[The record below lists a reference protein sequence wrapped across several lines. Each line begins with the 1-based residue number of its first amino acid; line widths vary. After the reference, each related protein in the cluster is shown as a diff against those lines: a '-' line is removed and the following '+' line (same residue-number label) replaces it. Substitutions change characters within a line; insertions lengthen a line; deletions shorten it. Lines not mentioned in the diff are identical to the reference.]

1 MHRCLKIAIKPSRE
15 LRWLCFNAGKLFNC
29 ANYLIK
35 TGSAK
40 PNIYDL
46 YNKLSSNFFKLNL
59 HSQTTTKVF
68 SHVFRGWLNFFD
80 YLKNPHKYPHPVKP
94 PKFKNK
100 KNCFHIVSFPRKNVK
115 IDGST
120 ITLCYPKNHRI
131 GKGRRKKSDL
141 NFISINTNLDLSQLD
156 VSEVNIVPKY
166 GKFFE
171 LQIIYKKK
179 KKKEKKK
186 EEGKEKKGI
195 NINAPITNHSNDV
208 SFDNEKDKDEERE
221 INLVC
226 RKKIRSMALDP
237 GVSNFFSVVI
247 EGVKKGFLIDGKIW
261 KSLTTFRLKKISEL
275 KSRLDNILNKAKKM
289 AQESLIFLFPAPY
302 FLVHRLE
309 EKICRLW
316 YKIAKVN
323 EDFAHRVAKYI
334 LALALKYNV
343 KEIVIGDGFRNKNK
357 PSGMMDI
364 ANQLW
369 HLAPHGKV
377 VEYLKYLCKE
387 HKIKVKIKDERY
399 SSGVD
404 STGGAV
410 SKTKTKTK
418 TRRGIRKKI
427 KEYTPERRISRGLYK
442 SSCGI
447 VNADINAARNIGGI
461 IGKEG
466 LREVERIYLYQKRK
480 RNKGMGGREE
490 KEKER
495 KSKRKGSP
503 VERVEA
509 VAVAGGSK
517 VRLVFEPERINLS

>member
-15 LRWLCFNAGKLFNC
+15 IRWLCFNAGKLFNC

-35 TGSAK
+35 NGSAK

-59 HSQTTTKVF
+59 HSQTTLKVF
-68 SHVFRGWLNFFD
+68 SHVVRGWLNFFD
-80 YLKNPHKYPHPVKP
+80 YIKNPHKYPHPVKP
-94 PKFKNK
+94 PKFKSK
-100 KNCFHIVSFPRKNVK
+100 RNCFHIVSFPRKDIK

-120 ITLCYPKNHRI
+120 ITLCYPKNHRT

-141 NFISINTNLDLSQLD
+141 NFITINTNLDLSQLD

-179 KKKEKKK
+179 KEKEKKK
-186 EEGKEKKGI
+186 EGGKENKGI
-195 NINAPITNHSNDV
+195 NALVTNYSNDV
-208 SFDNEKDKDEERE
+208 GNNDDKKE

-226 RKKIRSMALDP
+226 RKIRRMALDP

-275 KSRLDNILNKAKKM
+275 KSRLDSILNKAKKM
-289 AQESLIFLFPAPY
+289 AQQSLILFPAPY

-309 EKICRLW
+309 QKIANLW

-323 EDFAHRVAKYI
+323 EDFAHKVAKYI

-357 PSGMMDI
+357 PSGMRDI

-404 STGGAV
+404 STEGAV
-410 SKTKTKTK
+410 PTKTN
-418 TRRGIRKKI
+418 TRKGIRKKI

-461 IGKEG
+461 RGKEG

-480 RNKGMGGREE
+480 RNKGKSNEGVGKG
-490 KEKER
+490 KE
-495 KSKRKGSP
+495 RKGSP

-509 VAVAGGSK
+509 VAVARGSK
-517 VRLVFEPERINLS
+517 VCMSQELIANKPSPNPF

>member
-1 MHRCLKIAIKPSRE
+1 MHRCLRIAIKPSRE
-15 LRWLCFNAGKLFNC
+15 IRWLCFNSGKLFNC

-68 SHVFRGWLNFFD
+68 SHVVRGWLNFFD

-94 PKFKNK
+94 PKFKSK
-100 KNCFHIVSFPRKNVK
+100 RNCFHIVSFPRKDVK

-141 NFISINTNLDLSQLD
+141 NFITINTNLDLSQLD
-156 VSEVNIVPKY
+156 ISEVNIVPKY

-179 KKKEKKK
+179 KKEKKK
-186 EEGKEKKGI
+186 EGGKENKGI
-195 NINAPITNHSNDV
+195 NVLITNHSNDV
-208 SFDNEKDKDEERE
+208 GNNNDKNKKEEKGRD
-221 INLVC
+221 LVC
-226 RKKIRSMALDP
+226 RKARRMALDP

-261 KSLTTFRLKKISEL
+261 KSLTTFRLKTISKL
-275 KSRLDNILNKAKKM
+275 KSRLDSILNKAKKI
-289 AQESLIFLFPAPY
+289 AQESLILFPAPY

-316 YKIAKVN
+316 YKVAKVN
-323 EDFAHRVAKYI
+323 EDFAHKVAKYI

-357 PSGMMDI
+357 PSGMKDI

-377 VEYLKYLCKE
+377 VEYLKYLCSE
-387 HKIKVKIKDERY
+387 HKIKLKVRDERY

-410 SKTKTKTK
+410 PKTKATK
-418 TRRGIRKKI
+418 TREGMII
-427 KEYTPERRISRGLYK
+427 KEYTPERRISRGLFR

-461 IGKEG
+461 RGEEG

-480 RNKGMGGREE
+480 SNKGIVEREG
-490 KEKER
+490 KESEGE
-495 KSKRKGSP
+495 RKGSP
-503 VERVEA
+503 VERVDA
-509 VAVAGGSK
+509 VAVAKGSK
-517 VRLVFEPERINLS
+517 VRLGSEPERINLS

>member
-15 LRWLCFNAGKLFNC
+15 IRWLCFNAGKLFNC

-59 HSQTTTKVF
+59 HSQTTLKVF
-68 SHVFRGWLNFFD
+68 SHVVRGWLNFFD
-80 YLKNPHKYPHPVKP
+80 YIKNPHKYPHPVKP
-94 PKFKNK
+94 PKFKSK

-156 VSEVNIVPKY
+156 ISEVNIVPKY

-179 KKKEKKK
+179 KEKEKKK
-186 EEGKEKKGI
+186 AEKAKNVIDVQSLNHSYVLDSNINKEEGEKNFVFKK
-195 NINAPITNHSNDV
+195 N
-208 SFDNEKDKDEERE
+208 
-221 INLVC
+221 
-226 RKKIRSMALDP
+226 RKMALDP

-261 KSLTTFRLKKISEL
+261 KSLTTFRLKTISEL
-275 KSRLDNILNKAKKM
+275 KSRLDSILNKAKKM
-289 AQESLIFLFPAPY
+289 AQDSLILFPAPY

-309 EKICRLW
+309 QKIANLW

-323 EDFAHRVAKYI
+323 EDFAHKVAKYI

-357 PSGMMDI
+357 PSGMRDI

-377 VEYLKYLCKE
+377 VEYLRYLCKE
-387 HKIKVKIKDERY
+387 HKIKLKIKDERY

-404 STGGAV
+404 SAGCTV
-410 SKTKTKTK
+410 STTKT
-418 TRRGIRKKI
+418 RGIRK

-442 SSCGI
+442 SSLGI

-461 IGKEG
+461 RGKEG
-466 LREVERIYLYQKRK
+466 LTEVERVYLYQKR
-480 RNKGMGGREE
+480 RSNKGIVEREGKDSKG
-490 KEKER
+490 KE
-495 KSKRKGSP
+495 RKGSP

-509 VAVAGGSK
+509 VAVAKGSK

>member
-1 MHRCLKIAIKPSRE
+1 LTRSHKFS
-15 LRWLCFNAGKLFNC
+15 
-29 ANYLIK
+29 
-35 TGSAK
+35 
-40 PNIYDL
+40 
-46 YNKLSSNFFKLNL
+46 LSSNFFKLNL
-59 HSQTTTKVF
+59 HSQTTIKVF
-68 SHVFRGWLNFFD
+68 SHVVRGWLNFFD

-100 KNCFHIVSFPRKNVK
+100 KNCFHIVSFPRKDVK

-141 NFISINTNLDLSQLD
+141 NFITINTNLDLSKLD
-156 VSEVNIVPKY
+156 ISEVNIVPKY

-179 KKKEKKK
+179 KEKEKKK
-186 EEGKEKKGI
+186 EEGKEKERKE
-195 NINAPITNHSNDV
+195 INALITNHGNDV
-208 SFDNEKDKDEERE
+208 GNNNDKKERD
-221 INLVC
+221 LVC
-226 RKKIRSMALDP
+226 RKKIRKMALDP

-275 KSRLDNILNKAKKM
+275 KSRLDSILNKAKKM
-289 AQESLIFLFPAPY
+289 AQESLILFPAPY

-309 EKICRLW
+309 EKIFKLW

-323 EDFAHRVAKYI
+323 GDFAHKVAKYI

-357 PSGMMDI
+357 PSGMRDI

-387 HKIKVKIKDERY
+387 HKIKLKVRDERY

-404 STGGAV
+404 STEGAV
-410 SKTKTKTK
+410 PTKTKTTK
-418 TRRGIRKKI
+418 TRRGIGKKM

-442 SSCGI
+442 SSCGV

-461 IGKEG
+461 RGKEG
-466 LREVERIYLYQKRK
+466 LREVERVYVYQKK
-480 RNKGMGGREE
+480 RGNKRIVEREG
-490 KEKER
+490 KER
-495 KSKRKGSP
+495 ESKKEGSL
-503 VERVEA
+503 VKQVEA
-509 VAVAGGSK
+509 VAVAKGSK
-517 VRLVFEPERINLS
+517 VRLGFEPERINLS

>member
-1 MHRCLKIAIKPSRE
+1 MHRCLKIAVKPSRE
-15 LRWLCFNAGKLFNC
+15 IRWLCFNAGKLYNC

-59 HSQTTTKVF
+59 HSQTTIKVF
-68 SHVFRGWLNFFD
+68 SHIVRGWLNFFD
-80 YLKNPHKYPHPVKP
+80 YIKNPHKYPHPVKP
-94 PKFKNK
+94 PRFKSK
-100 KNCFHIVSFPRKNVK
+100 RNCFHIVSFPRKYVK

-120 ITLCYPKNHRI
+120 ITLCYPKNHRT

-141 NFISINTNLDLSQLD
+141 NFISINTNLDLSQLHI
-156 VSEVNIVPKY
+156 SEVNIVPKY

-179 KKKEKKK
+179 KKKEG
-186 EEGKEKKGI
+186 GKEKRGI
-195 NINAPITNHSNDV
+195 NALITNHSNDV
-208 SFDNEKDKDEERE
+208 GNSSDNNKKEEGE
-221 INLVC
+221 GNLIF
-226 RKKIRSMALDP
+226 RRTRRMALDP

-261 KSLTTFRLKKISEL
+261 KSLTTFRLKTISEL
-275 KSRLDNILNKAKKM
+275 KSRLDSILNKAKKI

-309 EKICRLW
+309 EKIFKLW

-323 EDFAHRVAKYI
+323 EDFAHKVAKYI

-357 PSGMMDI
+357 PSGMKDI

-377 VEYLKYLCKE
+377 VEYLKYLCSE
-387 HKIKVKIKDERY
+387 HKIKLKVKDERY

-404 STGGAV
+404 SAGCTV
-410 SKTKTKTK
+410 PKTKTK

-427 KEYTPERRISRGLYK
+427 KKYTPERRISRGLYK

-461 IGKEG
+461 RGKEG
-466 LREVERIYLYQKRK
+466 LYEVERIYLYQKK
-480 RNKGMGGREE
+480 KSNSKIGKESGSKG
-490 KEKER
+490 
-495 KSKRKGSP
+495 KGSP

-509 VAVAGGSK
+509 VAVAKGSK
-517 VRLVFEPERINLS
+517 VRLGFKPERINLS

>member
-15 LRWLCFNAGKLFNC
+15 IRWLCFNAGKLFNC

-59 HSQTTTKVF
+59 HSQTTTKVLY
-68 SHVFRGWLNFFD
+68 HVVRGWLNFFD
-80 YLKNPHKYPHPVKP
+80 YIKNPHKYPHPVKP

-100 KNCFHIVSFPRKNVK
+100 KNCFHIVSFPKKCVK

-120 ITLCYPKNHRI
+120 ITLCYPKNHRT

-141 NFISINTNLDLSQLD
+141 NFISINTNLDLSQLHI
-156 VSEVNIVPKY
+156 SEVNIVPKY

-179 KKKEKKK
+179 KKESKK
-186 EEGKEKKGI
+186 EEKAESGI
-195 NINAPITNHSNDV
+195 DAQSLNHSYVLNSNIN
-208 SFDNEKDKDEERE
+208 EEEGEENFVFKR
-221 INLVC
+221 N
-226 RKKIRSMALDP
+226 RKMALDP

-275 KSRLDNILNKAKKM
+275 KSRLDSILNKAKKM
-289 AQESLIFLFPAPY
+289 AQESLIFLLPAPY

-309 EKICRLW
+309 EKIFRLW

-323 EDFAHRVAKYI
+323 EDFAHKVAKYI

-357 PSGMMDI
+357 PSGMRDI

-377 VEYLKYLCKE
+377 VEYLKYLCSE
-387 HKIKVKIKDERY
+387 HKIKVKVKDERY

-410 SKTKTKTK
+410 PKTK
-418 TRRGIRKKI
+418 TRRDIRRKI
-427 KEYTPERRISRGLYK
+427 KEYTPERRISRGFFR
-442 SSCGI
+442 SSLGI
-447 VNADINAARNIGGI
+447 INADINAARNIGGI
-461 IGKEG
+461 RGEEG
-466 LREVERIYLYQKRK
+466 LREVERVYLYQKK
-480 RNKGMGGREE
+480 RGNKRIVEREG
-490 KEKER
+490 KEIES
-495 KSKRKGSP
+495 KSKGSP

-509 VAVAGGSK
+509 VAVAKGSK
-517 VRLVFEPERINLS
+517 VRLGFEPERINLS

>member
-15 LRWLCFNAGKLFNC
+15 IRWLCFNAGKIFNC

-59 HSQTTTKVF
+59 HSQTTIKVF
-68 SHVFRGWLNFFD
+68 SHVVRGWLNFFD
-80 YLKNPHKYPHPVKP
+80 YIKNPHKYPHPVKP
-94 PKFKNK
+94 PKFKSK
-100 KNCFHIVSFPRKNVK
+100 KNCFHIVSFPRKDVK

-120 ITLCYPKNHRI
+120 ITLCYPKNHRT

-156 VSEVNIVPKY
+156 ISEVNIVPKY

-179 KKKEKKK
+179 KKEEKKK

-195 NINAPITNHSNDV
+195 NINAPITNRSNDAGNI
-208 SFDNEKDKDEERE
+208 SDKRD
-221 INLVC
+221 LVC
-226 RKKIRSMALDP
+226 RKKIRKMALDP

-261 KSLTTFRLKKISEL
+261 KSLTTFRLKTISEL
-275 KSRLDNILNKAKKM
+275 KSRLDNILNKAKKI
-289 AQESLIFLFPAPY
+289 AQESLILFPAPY

-323 EDFAHRVAKYI
+323 EDLAHKVAKYI

-357 PSGMMDI
+357 PSGMRDI

-377 VEYLKYLCKE
+377 VEYLRYLCKE
-387 HKIKVKIKDERY
+387 HKIKLKVKDERY

-410 SKTKTKTK
+410 SKTKTTK
-418 TRRGIRKKI
+418 TRKGIREKI

-466 LREVERIYLYQKRK
+466 LDDVERVYVYQKK
-480 RNKGMGGREE
+480 RGNKRIVEREG
-490 KEKER
+490 KER
-495 KSKRKGSP
+495 ESKRKGSP

-509 VAVAGGSK
+509 VAVAKGSK
-517 VRLVFEPERINLS
+517 VRLGFEPERINLS

>member
-1 MHRCLKIAIKPSRE
+1 
-15 LRWLCFNAGKLFNC
+15 
-29 ANYLIK
+29 
-35 TGSAK
+35 
-40 PNIYDL
+40 
-46 YNKLSSNFFKLNL
+46 
-59 HSQTTTKVF
+59 
-68 SHVFRGWLNFFD
+68 
-80 YLKNPHKYPHPVKP
+80 LKNPHKYPHPVKP
-94 PKFKNK
+94 PKFKSK

-120 ITLCYPKNHRI
+120 ITLCYPKNHRT

-156 VSEVNIVPKY
+156 ISEVNIVPKY

-179 KKKEKKK
+179 KKKERKK
-186 EEGKEKKGI
+186 EEKAKNGI
-195 NINAPITNHSNDV
+195 DVQSLNHSYVLDSNINKEEG
-208 SFDNEKDKDEERE
+208 EKNFVFKK
-221 INLVC
+221 N
-226 RKKIRSMALDP
+226 RKMALDP

-261 KSLTTFRLKKISEL
+261 KSLTTFRLKTISEL
-275 KSRLDNILNKAKKM
+275 KSRLDSILNKAKKM
-289 AQESLIFLFPAPY
+289 AQESLILFPAPY

-309 EKICRLW
+309 EKIFKLW

-357 PSGMMDI
+357 PSVMRDI

-387 HKIKVKIKDERY
+387 HKIKLKIKDERY

-404 STGGAV
+404 SAGCTV
-410 SKTKTKTK
+410 STTK
-418 TRRGIRKKI
+418 TRGIREKI

-442 SSCGI
+442 SSLGI

-461 IGKEG
+461 RGKEG
-466 LREVERIYLYQKRK
+466 LTEVERVYLYQKR
-480 RNKGMGGREE
+480 RSNKGIVEREGKDSKG
-490 KEKER
+490 KE
-495 KSKRKGSP
+495 RKGSP

-509 VAVAGGSK
+509 VAVAKGSK
-517 VRLVFEPERINLS
+517 VRLGFEPERINLS

>member
-1 MHRCLKIAIKPSRE
+1 MHRCLKIAVKPSRE
-15 LRWLCFNAGKLFNC
+15 IRWLCFNAGKLYNC

-59 HSQTTTKVF
+59 HSQTTIKVF
-68 SHVFRGWLNFFD
+68 SHIVRGWLNFFD
-80 YLKNPHKYPHPVKP
+80 YIKNPHKYPHPVKP
-94 PKFKNK
+94 PRFKSK
-100 KNCFHIVSFPRKNVK
+100 RNCFHIVSFPRKYVK

-120 ITLCYPKNHRI
+120 ITLCYPKNHRT
-131 GKGRRKKSDL
+131 GKGRRKRSDL

-156 VSEVNIVPKY
+156 ISEVNIVPKY

-179 KKKEKKK
+179 KKKEG
-186 EEGKEKKGI
+186 GKEKRGI
-195 NINAPITNHSNDV
+195 NALITNHSNDV
-208 SFDNEKDKDEERE
+208 GNSSDNNKKEEGE
-221 INLVC
+221 GNLIF
-226 RKKIRSMALDP
+226 RRTRRMALDP

-275 KSRLDNILNKAKKM
+275 KSRLDSILNKAKKM
-289 AQESLIFLFPAPY
+289 AQDSLIFLFPAPY
-302 FLVHRLE
+302 FFVHRLE
-309 EKICRLW
+309 EKIFKLW

-323 EDFAHRVAKYI
+323 EDFAHKVAKYI

-357 PSGMMDI
+357 PSGMKDI

-387 HKIKVKIKDERY
+387 HKIKLKVKDERY

-404 STGGAV
+404 SAGCTV
-410 SKTKTKTK
+410 STTKT
-418 TRRGIRKKI
+418 RGIRK
-427 KEYTPERRISRGLYK
+427 KEYTPERRISRGLFK

-447 VNADINAARNIGGI
+447 LNADINAARNIGGI
-461 IGKEG
+461 RGKEG
-466 LREVERIYLYQKRK
+466 LTEVERVYLYQKRK
-480 RNKGMGGREE
+480 SNKRIVEREG
-490 KEKER
+490 KEEER

-509 VAVAGGSK
+509 VAVAKGSK
-517 VRLVFEPERINLS
+517 VRLGFKPERINLS

>member
-15 LRWLCFNAGKLFNC
+15 IRWLCFNAGKLFNC

-59 HSQTTTKVF
+59 HSQTTTKVLY
-68 SHVFRGWLNFFD
+68 HVVRGWLNFFD
-80 YLKNPHKYPHPVKP
+80 YIKNPHKYPHPVKP

-100 KNCFHIVSFPRKNVK
+100 KNCFHIVSFPRKYVK

-120 ITLCYPKNHRI
+120 VTLCYPKNHRT

-141 NFISINTNLDLSQLD
+141 NFITINTNLDLSQLD
-156 VSEVNIVPKY
+156 ISEVNIVPKY

-179 KKKEKKK
+179 KNEERKKEG
-186 EEGKEKKGI
+186 GKENKGI
-195 NINAPITNHSNDV
+195 NALITNYSNDV
-208 SFDNEKDKDEERE
+208 GNNDDKKE

-226 RKKIRSMALDP
+226 RKIRRMALDP

-261 KSLTTFRLKKISEL
+261 KSLTTFRLKTISEL
-275 KSRLDNILNKAKKM
+275 KSRLDSILNKAKKI
-289 AQESLIFLFPAPY
+289 AQESLILFPAPY

-309 EKICRLW
+309 QKIANLW

-323 EDFAHRVAKYI
+323 EDFAHKVAKYI

-357 PSGMMDI
+357 PSGMRDI

-369 HLAPHGKV
+369 HLAAHGKV

-387 HKIKVKIKDERY
+387 YKIKVKVKDERY

-404 STGGAV
+404 SAGCTV
-410 SKTKTKTK
+410 SKTKT
-418 TRRGIRKKI
+418 RGIRKKI
-427 KEYTPERRISRGLYK
+427 KEYTPERRISRGLFK

-461 IGKEG
+461 RGKEG
-466 LREVERIYLYQKRK
+466 LTEVERVYLYQKRK
-480 RNKGMGGREE
+480 SNKGMGEREGKDSKG
-490 KEKER
+490 KE
-495 KSKRKGSP
+495 RKGSP

-509 VAVAGGSK
+509 VAVAKGSK
-517 VRLVFEPERINLS
+517 VRLGFEPERINLS

>member
-1 MHRCLKIAIKPSRE
+1 M
-15 LRWLCFNAGKLFNC
+15 
-29 ANYLIK
+29 
-35 TGSAK
+35 
-40 PNIYDL
+40 
-46 YNKLSSNFFKLNL
+46 LSKK
-59 HSQTTTKVF
+59 SQNRK
-68 SHVFRGWLNFFD
+68 R
-80 YLKNPHKYPHPVKP
+80 
-94 PKFKNK
+94 K
-100 KNCFHIVSFPRKNVK
+100 K
-115 IDGST
+115 
-120 ITLCYPKNHRI
+120 
-131 GKGRRKKSDL
+131 KKSDL

-179 KKKEKKK
+179 KKKERKK
-186 EEGKEKKGI
+186 EDGKEKKEI
-195 NINAPITNHSNDV
+195 NINALITNYGNDV
-208 SFDNEKDKDEERE
+208 SFDNKKDKDEERE

-226 RKKIRSMALDP
+226 RKKIRKMALDP

-275 KSRLDNILNKAKKM
+275 KSRLDSILNKAKKM

-309 EKICRLW
+309 EKIYRLW

-323 EDFAHRVAKYI
+323 EDFAHKVAKYI

-357 PSGMMDI
+357 PSGMRDI

-387 HKIKVKIKDERY
+387 HKIKLKIKDERY

-410 SKTKTKTK
+410 PKTKTE
-418 TRRGIRKKI
+418 TRKGIREKI

-447 VNADINAARNIGGI
+447 VNADINTARNIGGI
-461 IGKEG
+461 RGKEG

-480 RNKGMGGREE
+480 SNK
-490 KEKER
+490 R
-495 KSKRKGSP
+495 KSNEGIGKGKDSKGSP

-517 VRLVFEPERINLS
+517 VCMSQELIANKPSPNPF

>member
-15 LRWLCFNAGKLFNC
+15 IRWLCFNAGKLFNC

-59 HSQTTTKVF
+59 HSQTTIKVF
-68 SHVFRGWLNFFD
+68 SHVVRGWLNFFD
-80 YLKNPHKYPHPVKP
+80 YLKNPHKYPGPVKP

-100 KNCFHIVSFPRKNVK
+100 KNCFHIVSFPRKDVK

-141 NFISINTNLDLSQLD
+141 NFITINTNLDLSKLD

-171 LQIIYKKK
+171 LQIIYKKER
-179 KKKEKKK
+179 KEKKK
-186 EEGKEKKGI
+186 EEGKEKERKE
-195 NINAPITNHSNDV
+195 INALITNHSNDV
-208 SFDNEKDKDEERE
+208 VNNNDKKERY
-221 INLVC
+221 LVC
-226 RKKIRSMALDP
+226 RKKIRRMALDP

-261 KSLTTFRLKKISEL
+261 KSLTTFRLKTISEL
-275 KSRLDNILNKAKKM
+275 KSRLDSILNKAKKI
-289 AQESLIFLFPAPY
+289 AQESLILFPAPY

-309 EKICRLW
+309 EKIANLW

-323 EDFAHRVAKYI
+323 EDFAHKVAKYI

-357 PSGMMDI
+357 PSGMRDI

-387 HKIKVKIKDERY
+387 HKIKLKVRDERY

-404 STGGAV
+404 STEGAV
-410 SKTKTKTK
+410 PTKTKTTK
-418 TRRGIRKKI
+418 TRRGIRKKM

-461 IGKEG
+461 RGKEG
-466 LREVERIYLYQKRK
+466 LREVERVYVYQKK
-480 RNKGMGGREE
+480 RGNKRIVEREG
-490 KEKER
+490 KER
-495 KSKRKGSP
+495 ESKKEGSP

-509 VAVAGGSK
+509 VAVAKGSK

>member
-15 LRWLCFNAGKLFNC
+15 IRWLCFNAGKLFNC

-59 HSQTTTKVF
+59 HSQTTLKVF
-68 SHVFRGWLNFFD
+68 SHVVRGWLNFFD

-94 PKFKNK
+94 PKFKSK
-100 KNCFHIVSFPRKNVK
+100 RNCFHIVSFPRKDIK

-120 ITLCYPKNHRI
+120 ITLCYPKNHRT

-179 KKKEKKK
+179 KKKERKK
-186 EEGKEKKGI
+186 EEKAKNVI
-195 NINAPITNHSNDV
+195 DVQSLNHSYVLDSNINKEEG
-208 SFDNEKDKDEERE
+208 EKNFVFKK
-221 INLVC
+221 N
-226 RKKIRSMALDP
+226 RKMALDP

-261 KSLTTFRLKKISEL
+261 KSLTTFRLKTISEL
-275 KSRLDNILNKAKKM
+275 KSRLDSILNKAKKM
-289 AQESLIFLFPAPY
+289 AQESLILFPAPY

-309 EKICRLW
+309 QKIANLW

-323 EDFAHRVAKYI
+323 EDFAHKVAKYI

-357 PSGMMDI
+357 PSGMRDI

-387 HKIKVKIKDERY
+387 HKIKLKIKDERY

-404 STGGAV
+404 SAGCTV
-410 SKTKTKTK
+410 STTKTK
-418 TRRGIRKKI
+418 GIRK

-442 SSCGI
+442 SSLGI

-461 IGKEG
+461 RGKEG
-466 LREVERIYLYQKRK
+466 LTEVERVYLYQKR
-480 RNKGMGGREE
+480 RSNKGIVEREGKDSKG
-490 KEKER
+490 KE
-495 KSKRKGSP
+495 RKGSP

-509 VAVAGGSK
+509 VAVAKGSK

>member
-1 MHRCLKIAIKPSRE
+1 
-15 LRWLCFNAGKLFNC
+15 
-29 ANYLIK
+29 
-35 TGSAK
+35 
-40 PNIYDL
+40 
-46 YNKLSSNFFKLNL
+46 
-59 HSQTTTKVF
+59 
-68 SHVFRGWLNFFD
+68 
-80 YLKNPHKYPHPVKP
+80 
-94 PKFKNK
+94 
-100 KNCFHIVSFPRKNVK
+100 VSFPRKYVK

-120 ITLCYPKNHRI
+120 ITLCYPKNHRT

-141 NFISINTNLDLSQLD
+141 NFITINTNLDLSQLD
-156 VSEVNIVPKY
+156 ISEVNIVPKY

-179 KKKEKKK
+179 KEKEKEKDG
-186 EEGKEKKGI
+186 GKEKKGI
-195 NINAPITNHSNDV
+195 NALITNHSNDV
-208 SFDNEKDKDEERE
+208 GNNNDKRD
-221 INLVC
+221 LVC
-226 RKKIRSMALDP
+226 RKIRRMALDP

-247 EGVKKGFLIDGKIW
+247 ECVKKGFLIDGKIW
-261 KSLTTFRLKKISEL
+261 KSLTTFRLKTISEL
-275 KSRLDNILNKAKKM
+275 KSRLDSILNKAKKM
-289 AQESLIFLFPAPY
+289 AQESLILFPAPY

-309 EKICRLW
+309 QKIANLW

-323 EDFAHRVAKYI
+323 EDFAHKVAKYI

-357 PSGMMDI
+357 PSGMRDI

-404 STGGAV
+404 SAGCTV
-410 SKTKTKTK
+410 STTKT
-418 TRRGIRKKI
+418 RGIRK

-461 IGKEG
+461 RGKEG
-466 LREVERIYLYQKRK
+466 LDEVERVYLYQKRK
-480 RNKGMGGREE
+480 SNK
-490 KEKER
+490 R
-495 KSKRKGSP
+495 KSNEGIGKGKDSEGSP

-509 VAVAGGSK
+509 VAVAKGSK

>member
-15 LRWLCFNAGKLFNC
+15 IRWLCFNAGKLFNC

-68 SHVFRGWLNFFD
+68 SHVVRGWLNFFD
-80 YLKNPHKYPHPVKP
+80 YLKNPHKYPGPVKP
-94 PKFKNK
+94 PKFKSK
-100 KNCFHIVSFPRKNVK
+100 KNCFHIVSFPRKDVK

-120 ITLCYPKNHRI
+120 IILCYPKNHRI

-156 VSEVNIVPKY
+156 ISEVNIVPKY

-179 KKKEKKK
+179 KEKEKEKDG
-186 EEGKEKKGI
+186 GKEKKGI
-195 NINAPITNHSNDV
+195 NALITNYSNDV
-208 SFDNEKDKDEERE
+208 GNNNDKKE

-226 RKKIRSMALDP
+226 SKVRKMALDP

-261 KSLTTFRLKKISEL
+261 KSLTTFRLKTISNL
-275 KSRLDNILNKAKKM
+275 KSRLDSILSKAKKM
-289 AQESLIFLFPAPY
+289 AQDSLILFPAPY

-309 EKICRLW
+309 QKIANLW

-323 EDFAHRVAKYI
+323 EDFAHKVAKYI

-343 KEIVIGDGFRNKNK
+343 KEIVIGDGFRNKNR
-357 PSGMMDI
+357 PSGMRDI

-387 HKIKVKIKDERY
+387 HKIKLKIKDERY

-404 STGGAV
+404 SAGCTV
-410 SKTKTKTK
+410 STTKT
-418 TRRGIRKKI
+418 RGIRK

-447 VNADINAARNIGGI
+447 LNADINAARNIGGI
-461 IGKEG
+461 RGDEG
-466 LREVERIYLYQKRK
+466 LTEVERVYVYQKRK
-480 RNKGMGGREE
+480 SNKRIVEREG
-490 KEKER
+490 KD
-495 KSKRKGSP
+495 SKGKDSEGSP

-509 VAVAGGSK
+509 VAVAKGSK

>member
-15 LRWLCFNAGKLFNC
+15 IRWLCFNAGKLFNC

-35 TGSAK
+35 TGCAK

-46 YNKLSSNFFKLNL
+46 YKKLSSNFFKLNL
-59 HSQTTTKVF
+59 HSQTTTKIL
-68 SHVFRGWLNFFD
+68 SHVVRGWLNFFD

-156 VSEVNIVPKY
+156 ISEVNIVPKY

-179 KKKEKKK
+179 KEKEKKK
-186 EEGKEKKGI
+186 EGGKEKKGI
-195 NINAPITNHSNDV
+195 NALITNYSNDV
-208 SFDNEKDKDEERE
+208 GNNNDKKE

-226 RKKIRSMALDP
+226 SKVRKMALDP

-261 KSLTTFRLKKISEL
+261 KSLTTFRLKTISEL
-275 KSRLDNILNKAKKM
+275 KSRLDSILNKAKKM
-289 AQESLIFLFPAPY
+289 AQDSLILFPAPY

-309 EKICRLW
+309 QKIANLW

-323 EDFAHRVAKYI
+323 EDFAHKVAKYI

-357 PSGMMDI
+357 PSVMRDI

-387 HKIKVKIKDERY
+387 HKIKLKVRDERY

-410 SKTKTKTK
+410 SKTKTTK
-418 TRRGIRKKI
+418 TRKGIRKKI

-442 SSCGI
+442 SSLGI

-461 IGKEG
+461 RGKEG

-480 RNKGMGGREE
+480 SNKRIVEREG
-490 KEKER
+490 KD
-495 KSKRKGSP
+495 SKGKDSEGSP

-509 VAVAGGSK
+509 VAVAKGSK

>member
-1 MHRCLKIAIKPSRE
+1 MHRCLKIAVKPSRE
-15 LRWLCFNAGKLFNC
+15 IRWLCFNAGKLFNC

-59 HSQTTTKVF
+59 HSQTTLKIF
-68 SHVFRGWLNFFD
+68 SHVVRGWLNFFD
-80 YLKNPHKYPHPVKP
+80 YIKNPHKYPGPVKP
-94 PKFKNK
+94 PKFKGK
-100 KNCFHIVSFPRKNVK
+100 RNCFHIVSFPRKYVK

-120 ITLCYPKNHRI
+120 ITLCYPKNPRT

-156 VSEVNIVPKY
+156 ISEVNIVPKY

-179 KKKEKKK
+179 KKKEREREDEKEEKGINALITNYGNDVSNNNDNNK
-186 EEGKEKKGI
+186 REEGKLI
-195 NINAPITNHSNDV
+195 FRRP
-208 SFDNEKDKDEERE
+208 R
-221 INLVC
+221 
-226 RKKIRSMALDP
+226 RMALDP

-261 KSLTTFRLKKISEL
+261 KSLTTFRLKTISEL
-275 KSRLDNILNKAKKM
+275 KSRLDSILNKAKKM

-309 EKICRLW
+309 EKIFRLW

-323 EDFAHRVAKYI
+323 EDFAHKVAKYI

-357 PSGMMDI
+357 PSEMRDI

-387 HKIKVKIKDERY
+387 HKIKLKIKDERY

-404 STGGAV
+404 SAGCTV
-410 SKTKTKTK
+410 SKTTKTK
-418 TRRGIRKKI
+418 TRKGMIK
-427 KEYTPERRISRGLYK
+427 KEYAPERRISRGLYK
-442 SSCGI
+442 SSFGI
-447 VNADINAARNIGGI
+447 LNADINAARNIGGI
-461 IGKEG
+461 RGDEG
-466 LREVERIYLYQKRK
+466 LKEVERIYLYQKRK
-480 RNKGMGGREE
+480 SNKGIVEREGE
-490 KEKER
+490 ESE
-495 KSKRKGSP
+495 SKNKGSP

-517 VRLVFEPERINLS
+517 VCMSKKAHSK

>member
-1 MHRCLKIAIKPSRE
+1 MHRCLKIAIKPSPE
-15 LRWLCFNAGKLFNC
+15 IRWLCFNSGKLFNC

-68 SHVFRGWLNFFD
+68 SHVVRGWLNFFD
-80 YLKNPHKYPHPVKP
+80 YIKNPQKYPHPVKP
-94 PKFKNK
+94 PKFKSK

-120 ITLCYPKNHRI
+120 IILCYPKNHRT

-156 VSEVNIVPKY
+156 ISEVNIVPKY

-179 KKKEKKK
+179 KKKEEKKK

-195 NINAPITNHSNDV
+195 NINAPITNRSNDAGNI
-208 SFDNEKDKDEERE
+208 SDKRD
-221 INLVC
+221 LVC
-226 RKKIRSMALDP
+226 RKKIRKMALDP

-261 KSLTTFRLKKISEL
+261 KSLTTFRLKTISEL
-275 KSRLDNILNKAKKM
+275 KSRLDSILNKAKKM
-289 AQESLIFLFPAPY
+289 AQESLILFPAPY
-302 FLVHRLE
+302 FLVHRVE
-309 EKICRLW
+309 QKIANLW

-323 EDFAHRVAKYI
+323 EDFAHKVAKYI

-343 KEIVIGDGFRNKNK
+343 KEIVIGNGFRNKNK
-357 PSGMMDI
+357 PSGMRDI

-387 HKIKVKIKDERY
+387 YKIKVKVKDERY

-404 STGGAV
+404 SAGCTV
-410 SKTKTKTK
+410 PKTKTKARK
-418 TRRGIRKKI
+418 GMRKKI

-442 SSCGI
+442 SSYGI

-461 IGKEG
+461 RGEEG

-480 RNKGMGGREE
+480 SNKRIVEREG
-490 KEKER
+490 KEKE
-495 KSKRKGSP
+495 SKKEGSP

-509 VAVAGGSK
+509 VAVAKGSK

>member
-15 LRWLCFNAGKLFNC
+15 IRWLCFNAGKLFNC

-59 HSQTTTKVF
+59 HSQTTIKIF
-68 SHVFRGWLNFFD
+68 SHVVRGWLNFFD
-80 YLKNPHKYPHPVKP
+80 CLKNPHKYPHPVKP
-94 PKFKNK
+94 PKFKSK

-120 ITLCYPKNHRI
+120 ITLCYPKNHRT

-156 VSEVNIVPKY
+156 ISEVNIVPKY

-179 KKKEKKK
+179 KKKERKK
-186 EEGKEKKGI
+186 EEKAKNGI
-195 NINAPITNHSNDV
+195 DAQSLNHIYVLDSNINGEKNFV
-208 SFDNEKDKDEERE
+208 SKRN
-221 INLVC
+221 
-226 RKKIRSMALDP
+226 RKMALDP
-237 GVSNFFSVVI
+237 GVSNFFSIVI

-261 KSLTTFRLKKISEL
+261 KSLTTFRLKTISEL
-275 KSRLDNILNKAKKM
+275 KSRLDSILNKAKKM
-289 AQESLIFLFPAPY
+289 AQESLILFPAPY

-309 EKICRLW
+309 QKIANLW

-323 EDFAHRVAKYI
+323 EDFAHKVAKYI

-357 PSGMMDI
+357 PSGMRDI

-387 HKIKVKIKDERY
+387 YKIKVKVKDERY

-404 STGGAV
+404 SAGCTV
-410 SKTKTKTK
+410 STTKT
-418 TRRGIRKKI
+418 RGIRKKI
-427 KEYTPERRISRGLYK
+427 KEYTPERRISRGLFK

-461 IGKEG
+461 RGKEG
-466 LREVERIYLYQKRK
+466 LTEVERIYLYQKRK
-480 RNKGMGGREE
+480 SNKGMGEREGKDSKG
-490 KEKER
+490 KE
-495 KSKRKGSP
+495 RKGSP

-509 VAVAGGSK
+509 VAVAGESK
-517 VRLVFEPERINLS
+517 VCMSLPAHSK

>member
-15 LRWLCFNAGKLFNC
+15 IRWLCFNAGKLFNC

-68 SHVFRGWLNFFD
+68 SHVVRGWLNFFD

-120 ITLCYPKNHRI
+120 IILCYPKNHRI

-156 VSEVNIVPKY
+156 ISEVNIVPKY

-179 KKKEKKK
+179 KKESEKEKKAKNGIDAQSLNHIYVLDSNINK
-186 EEGKEKKGI
+186 EEGEKNFVFKK
-195 NINAPITNHSNDV
+195 N
-208 SFDNEKDKDEERE
+208 
-221 INLVC
+221 
-226 RKKIRSMALDP
+226 RKMALDP

-275 KSRLDNILNKAKKM
+275 KSRLDSILNKAKKM
-289 AQESLIFLFPAPY
+289 AQESLILFPAPY

-323 EDFAHRVAKYI
+323 EDFAHKVAKYI

-357 PSGMMDI
+357 PSVMRDI

-387 HKIKVKIKDERY
+387 YKIKLKIKDERY

-404 STGGAV
+404 SAGCTV
-410 SKTKTKTK
+410 STTKT
-418 TRRGIRKKI
+418 RGIRK
-427 KEYTPERRISRGLYK
+427 KEYTPERRISRGLFR
-442 SSCGI
+442 SSYGI

-461 IGKEG
+461 RGKEG
-466 LREVERIYLYQKRK
+466 LTEVERVYLYQKR
-480 RNKGMGGREE
+480 RSNKGIVEREGKDSKV
-490 KEKER
+490 KE
-495 KSKRKGSP
+495 RKGSP

-509 VAVAGGSK
+509 VAVAKGSK
-517 VRLVFEPERINLS
+517 VRLVLNQSE

>member
-15 LRWLCFNAGKLFNC
+15 IRWLCFNAGKLFNC

-59 HSQTTTKVF
+59 HSQTTLKVF
-68 SHVFRGWLNFFD
+68 SHVVRGWLNFFD

-100 KNCFHIVSFPRKNVK
+100 KNCFHIVSFPKKCVK
-115 IDGST
+115 IDDST
-120 ITLCYPKNHRI
+120 ITLCYPKNHRT

-141 NFISINTNLDLSQLD
+141 NFISINTNLDLSQLHI
-156 VSEVNIVPKY
+156 SEVNIIPKY

-179 KKKEKKK
+179 KKERKK
-186 EEGKEKKGI
+186 EEKAKRDI
-195 NINAPITNHSNDV
+195 DVQSLNHSYVLDSNIDKEEG
-208 SFDNEKDKDEERE
+208 EKNFVFKR
-221 INLVC
+221 N
-226 RKKIRSMALDP
+226 RKMALDP

-261 KSLTTFRLKKISEL
+261 KSLTTFRLKTISEL
-275 KSRLDNILNKAKKM
+275 KSRLDSILNKAKKM
-289 AQESLIFLFPAPY
+289 AQERLILFPAPY

-309 EKICRLW
+309 QKIANLW

-323 EDFAHRVAKYI
+323 EDFAHKVAKYI

-357 PSGMMDI
+357 PSGMRDI

-387 HKIKVKIKDERY
+387 HGIKVKVKDERY

-404 STGGAV
+404 SAGCTV
-410 SKTKTKTK
+410 PTTKT
-418 TRRGIRKKI
+418 RGIRKKI

-442 SSCGI
+442 SSLGI

-461 IGKEG
+461 RGEEG

-480 RNKGMGGREE
+480 SNKRIVEREG
-490 KEKER
+490 KEEER

-509 VAVAGGSK
+509 VAVAKGSK

>member
-15 LRWLCFNAGKLFNC
+15 IRWLCFNAGKLFNC

-59 HSQTTTKVF
+59 HSQTTLKVF
-68 SHVFRGWLNFFD
+68 SHVVRGWLNFFD
-80 YLKNPHKYPHPVKP
+80 YIKNPHKYPHPVKP
-94 PKFKNK
+94 PKFKSK

-120 ITLCYPKNHRI
+120 ITLCYPKNHRT

-141 NFISINTNLDLSQLD
+141 NFISINTNLDLSQLHI
-156 VSEVNIVPKY
+156 SEVNIVPKY

-179 KKKEKKK
+179 KREKKK
-186 EEGKEKKGI
+186 EGGKEKKGI
-195 NINAPITNHSNDV
+195 NIINAPITNYGNDV
-208 SFDNEKDKDEERE
+208 SFDNKKDKDEERE
-221 INLVC
+221 INLAC
-226 RKKIRSMALDP
+226 RKKTRKMALDP

-261 KSLTTFRLKKISEL
+261 KSLTTFRLKTISEL
-275 KSRLDNILNKAKKM
+275 KSRLDSILNKAKKM
-289 AQESLIFLFPAPY
+289 AQESLILFPAPY

-309 EKICRLW
+309 EKIANLW

-323 EDFAHRVAKYI
+323 EDFAHKVAKYI

-357 PSGMMDI
+357 PSVMRDI

-387 HKIKVKIKDERY
+387 HKIKLKIKDERY

-404 STGGAV
+404 SAGCTV
-410 SKTKTKTK
+410 STTKT
-418 TRRGIRKKI
+418 RGIRKKI

-447 VNADINAARNIGGI
+447 LNADINAARNIGGI
-461 IGKEG
+461 RGEEG
-466 LREVERIYLYQKRK
+466 LREVERIYLYQKR
-480 RNKGMGGREE
+480 RSNKGIVEREE
-490 KEKER
+490 KDSKGKE
-495 KSKRKGSP
+495 RKGSP

-509 VAVAGGSK
+509 VAVAKGSK

>member
-15 LRWLCFNAGKLFNC
+15 IRWLCFNAGKLFNC

-35 TGSAK
+35 NGSAK

-59 HSQTTTKVF
+59 HSQTTTKIF
-68 SHVFRGWLNFFD
+68 SHVVRGWLNFFD

-100 KNCFHIVSFPRKNVK
+100 KNCFHIVSFPRKYVK

-141 NFISINTNLDLSQLD
+141 NFITINTNLDLSQLD
-156 VSEVNIVPKY
+156 ISEVNIVPKY

-179 KKKEKKK
+179 KKREREKEKKAESGIDVQLNHVDILDSNINK
-186 EEGKEKKGI
+186 EEGGQNFAFK
-195 NINAPITNHSNDV
+195 
-208 SFDNEKDKDEERE
+208 
-221 INLVC
+221 
-226 RKKIRSMALDP
+226 RKMALDP

-261 KSLTTFRLKKISEL
+261 KSLTTFRLRTISEL
-275 KSRLDNILNKAKKM
+275 KSRLDSILNKAKKI
-289 AQESLIFLFPAPY
+289 AQDSLILFPAPY

-323 EDFAHRVAKYI
+323 EDFAHKVAKYI
-334 LALALKYNV
+334 LALALRYNV

-357 PSGMMDI
+357 PSGMKDI

-377 VEYLKYLCKE
+377 VEYLKYLCSE
-387 HKIKVKIKDERY
+387 HKIKVKVKDERY

-404 STGGAV
+404 STGSAV
-410 SKTKTKTK
+410 PTTKTK
-418 TRRGIRKKI
+418 TRKGMIK

-442 SSCGI
+442 SSLGI

-461 IGKEG
+461 RGEEG
-466 LREVERIYLYQKRK
+466 LDDVERVYLYQKRK
-480 RNKGMGGREE
+480 RDK
-490 KEKER
+490 R
-495 KSKRKGSP
+495 KSNEVIGKGKDSEGSP

-509 VAVAGGSK
+509 VAVARGSK
-517 VRLVFEPERINLS
+517 VCMSQELIANKPSPNPF

>member
-1 MHRCLKIAIKPSRE
+1 
-15 LRWLCFNAGKLFNC
+15 
-29 ANYLIK
+29 
-35 TGSAK
+35 
-40 PNIYDL
+40 
-46 YNKLSSNFFKLNL
+46 
-59 HSQTTTKVF
+59 
-68 SHVFRGWLNFFD
+68 LNFFD
-80 YLKNPHKYPHPVKP
+80 YIKNHHKYPHPVKP
-94 PKFKNK
+94 PKFKSK
-100 KNCFHIVSFPRKNVK
+100 KNCFHIVSFPRKDVK

-120 ITLCYPKNHRI
+120 IILCYPKNHRI

-156 VSEVNIVPKY
+156 ISEVNIVPKY

-179 KKKEKKK
+179 KKKERKK
-186 EEGKEKKGI
+186 EEKAKNGI
-195 NINAPITNHSNDV
+195 DVQSLNHVDILDSNINKEEE
-208 SFDNEKDKDEERE
+208 EKNFVFKK
-221 INLVC
+221 N
-226 RKKIRSMALDP
+226 RKMELDP

-261 KSLTTFRLKKISEL
+261 KSLTTFRLKTISEL
-275 KSRLDNILNKAKKM
+275 KSRLDSILNKAKKI

-309 EKICRLW
+309 QKIANLW

-323 EDFAHRVAKYI
+323 EDFAHKVAKYI
-334 LALALKYNV
+334 LALALKYKV
-343 KEIVIGDGFRNKNK
+343 KEIVVGDGFRNKNK
-357 PSGMMDI
+357 PSGMKDI

-387 HKIKVKIKDERY
+387 HKIKLKVKDERY

-404 STGGAV
+404 SAGCTV
-410 SKTKTKTK
+410 PKTKTKARK
-418 TRRGIRKKI
+418 GMRKKI
-427 KEYTPERRISRGLYK
+427 KEYTPERRISRGLFR
-442 SSCGI
+442 SSYGI

-461 IGKEG
+461 RGEEG
-466 LREVERIYLYQKRK
+466 LREVERVYLYQKR
-480 RNKGMGGREE
+480 RSNKGIVEREG
-490 KEKER
+490 KEKE
-495 KSKRKGSP
+495 SKRKGSP

-509 VAVAGGSK
+509 VAVAKGSK